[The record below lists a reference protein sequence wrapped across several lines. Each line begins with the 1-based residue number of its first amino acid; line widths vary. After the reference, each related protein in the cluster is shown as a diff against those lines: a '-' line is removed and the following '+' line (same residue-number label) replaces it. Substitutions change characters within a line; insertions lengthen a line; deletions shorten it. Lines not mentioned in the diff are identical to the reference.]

1 MTKITIELTKGQLTK
16 IAKQLADADS
26 EAVEVTVEVA
36 PEPTPAPAPQ
46 PEAAKAPKKA
56 KEAWA
61 CTLTRKADKAAYS
74 AANVAGNRAVNAYVG
89 QARKALKAGDE
100 KALALAIKQ
109 ALAVCRAR
117 VSAGAVTFQAI
128 ADGLEARIAR

>member
-1 MTKITIELTKGQLTK
+1 MKITITLTKGQLNQ
-16 IAKQLADADS
+16 IAKQLASVDS
-26 EAVEVTVEVA
+26 EAVEVTVEAA
-36 PEPTPAPAPQ
+36 PEPTPAPQ

-56 KEAWA
+56 KEAWS

-89 QARKALKAGDE
+89 QARKALAAGDE
-100 KALALAIKQ
+100 EALALAIKQ

>member
-1 MTKITIELTKGQLTK
+1 MNISITLTKGQLNK
-16 IAKQLADADS
+16 IAKQLAEADG

-36 PEPTPAPAPQ
+36 PEPTPAPQ

-74 AANVAGNRAVNAYVG
+74 AANVAGNRVVNAYVG
-89 QARKALKAGDE
+89 QARKALTAGDE

>member
-1 MTKITIELTKGQLTK
+1 MTKITIALTKGQIK
-16 IAKQLADADS
+16 DIEKQLAQADS

-36 PEPTPAPAPQ
+36 PEPTPAPQ

-117 VSAGAVTFQAI
+117 VSAGAVTFQTI

>member
-1 MTKITIELTKGQLTK
+1 MTKIPIELTKGQLTK

-36 PEPTPAPAPQ
+36 PEPTPAPQ

-128 ADGLEARIAR
+128 ADGLEDRIAR

>member
-1 MTKITIELTKGQLTK
+1 MKISIELTKGQLKK
-16 IAKQLADADS
+16 IAEQLADADS

-36 PEPTPAPAPQ
+36 PEPTPAPEPKAAPVSKQ
-46 PEAAKAPKKA
+46 
-56 KEAWA
+56 AWA

-74 AANVAGNRAVNAYVG
+74 AANVAGNRAINAYVG

-100 KALALAIKQ
+100 GALVQAIKQ
-109 ALAVCRAR
+109 AHGVCRAR
-117 VSAGAVTFQAI
+117 VEAGATSFTTI

>member
-1 MTKITIELTKGQLTK
+1 MTKITITLTKGQLNQ
-16 IAKQLADADS
+16 IAKQLASVDS
-26 EAVEVTVEVA
+26 EAVEVTVEAA
-36 PEPTPAPAPQ
+36 PEPTPAPQ

-89 QARKALKAGDE
+89 QARKALTAGDE

-117 VSAGAVTFQAI
+117 VSAGAVTFQTI

>member
-1 MTKITIELTKGQLTK
+1 MTKITITLTKGQLNQ
-16 IAKQLADADS
+16 IAKQLASVDS
-26 EAVEVTVEVA
+26 EAVEVTVEAA
-36 PEPTPAPAPQ
+36 PEPTPAPQ

-74 AANVAGNRAVNAYVG
+74 AANGAGNRAVNAYVG
-89 QARKALKAGDE
+89 QARKALTAGDE

>member
-1 MTKITIELTKGQLTK
+1 MTKITITLTKGQLNQ
-16 IAKQLADADS
+16 IAKQLASVDS
-26 EAVEVTVEVA
+26 EAVEVTVEAA
-36 PEPTPAPAPQ
+36 PEPTPAPQ

-89 QARKALKAGDE
+89 QARKALTAGDE

-128 ADGLEARIAR
+128 ADGL

>member
-36 PEPTPAPAPQ
+36 PEPTPAPQ

>member
-1 MTKITIELTKGQLTK
+1 MKITITLTKGQLNQ
-16 IAKQLADADS
+16 IAKQLASVDS
-26 EAVEVTVEVA
+26 EAVEVTVEAA
-36 PEPTPAPAPQ
+36 PEPTPAPQ

-89 QARKALKAGDE
+89 QARKALTAGDE

>member
-36 PEPTPAPAPQ
+36 PEPTPAPQ

-100 KALALAIKQ
+100 MSRPGCLEENHWTKHSQ
-109 ALAVCRAR
+109 CGE
-117 VSAGAVTFQAI
+117 GAVLGVHCCRCASLRGEKI
-128 ADGLEARIAR
+128 S

>member
-1 MTKITIELTKGQLTK
+1 MTKITITLTKGQLNQ
-16 IAKQLADADS
+16 IAKQLASVDS
-26 EAVEVTVEVA
+26 EAVEGTVEAA
-36 PEPTPAPAPQ
+36 PEPTPAPQ

-89 QARKALKAGDE
+89 QARKALTAGDE

>member
-1 MTKITIELTKGQLTK
+1 MNISITLTKGQLNK
-16 IAKQLADADS
+16 IAKQLAEADG

-36 PEPTPAPAPQ
+36 PEPTPAPQ

-61 CTLTRKADKAAYS
+61 CTRTRKADKDAYS

-89 QARKALKAGDE
+89 QARKALTAGDE

-117 VSAGAVTFQAI
+117 VSAGAVTFQTI

>member
-1 MTKITIELTKGQLTK
+1 M
-16 IAKQLADADS
+16 
-26 EAVEVTVEVA
+26 
-36 PEPTPAPAPQ
+36 
-46 PEAAKAPKKA
+46 
-56 KEAWA
+56 
-61 CTLTRKADKAAYS
+61 
-74 AANVAGNRAVNAYVG
+74 NAYVG

-128 ADGLEARIAR
+128 ADGLEDRIAR

>member
-1 MTKITIELTKGQLTK
+1 MTKITITLTKGQLNQ
-16 IAKQLADADS
+16 IAKQLASVDS
-26 EAVEVTVEVA
+26 EAVEGTVAAA
-36 PEPTPAPAPQ
+36 PEPTPAPQ

-74 AANVAGNRAVNAYVG
+74 AANVAGNRAVNADVG
-89 QARKALKAGDE
+89 QARKALTAGDE

>member
-1 MTKITIELTKGQLTK
+1 MTKITITLTKGQLNQ
-16 IAKQLADADS
+16 IAKQLASVDS
-26 EAVEVTVEVA
+26 EAVEVTVEAA
-36 PEPTPAPAPQ
+36 PEPTPAPQ

-89 QARKALKAGDE
+89 QARKALTAGDE

>member
-1 MTKITIELTKGQLTK
+1 MTKITITLTKGQLNQ
-16 IAKQLADADS
+16 IAKQLASVDS
-26 EAVEVTVEVA
+26 EAVEVTVEAA
-36 PEPTPAPAPQ
+36 PEPTPAPQ

-89 QARKALKAGDE
+89 QARKALTAGEE

>member
-1 MTKITIELTKGQLTK
+1 MTKITITLTKGQLNQ
-16 IAKQLADADS
+16 IAKQLASVDS
-26 EAVEVTVEVA
+26 EVFFLMLVGA
-36 PEPTPAPAPQ
+36 PFSTPAPQ

-89 QARKALKAGDE
+89 QARKALTAGDE